1 METGPEEVADHP
13 DERAEDLKRLVEE
26 PLDHDA
32 DSGEERDEE
41 EGA

>member
-1 METGPEEVADHP
+1 VETGPEEVADHP

-26 PLDHDA
+26 PLDHDSDA
-32 DSGEERDEE
+32 DDVEDE

>member
-1 METGPEEVADHP
+1 MESGPEEVADRP

-26 PLDHDA
+26 PLDHDD
-32 DSGEERDEE
+32 DSDEGDDE